1 MWLMLGIPKLH
12 IFCKH
17 AFNENTIYRE
27 YFSDSM
33 KTNGGEEVL
42 QFQRVTNGEYQINH

>member
-12 IFCKH
+12 IFVNTHLMKIQSI
-17 AFNENTIYRE
+17 ENRE
-27 YFSDSM
+27 
-33 KTNGGEEVL
+33 TNGGEEVL